1 MHLSLLALLAGG
13 SQAAYSTSIAAAA
26 ASVDAAATAYISS
39 SDRKYNVSTWEAP
52 VSGAGTP
59 GDSSTWSLSVDD
71 TASGH
76 KQVVTGFGAAVTDA
90 TVAVINALP
99 ADLRTELLSALMTS
113 AGADFSLLR
122 HTVGASDLSADPAY
136 TYDDAGGQADASLSD
151 FSLGDRGTAMAE
163 LLAEMQTLNSNA
175 KLLGSVWAPP
185 AWMQLDRN
193 LTGSTVNNNLDHS
206 YVDSYAQYF
215 VKYIQAYADKG
226 ARVDAITIQN
236 EPLNS
241 QATYPT
247 MYVYADESG
256 SLIQDNVGPALKAS
270 GLNTEIWAY
279 DHNTDEPSYPQ
290 TVIDT
295 ASEFVNTV
303 AWHCYATDNQ
313 WSVLTDFHNSNP
325 GVDQYMTE
333 CWTSSEYT
341 AWSAASG
348 FTIGPL
354 QNWAQGSLAWT
365 LATDQNDGPHLSS
378 GGCDSCRG
386 LVVVNTDTNTYEFQ
400 VDYYMMAQYSK
411 FIPQGAVVLNG
422 TGSYT
427 YDGGSGIQ
435 SVASLNPDGT
445 RTVVIENTF
454 SNDVYVTVDTTSGQE
469 WSGNVYANSVVT
481 WILP

>member
-1 MHLSLLALLAGG
+1 MSPRQGREPLPYLSFVGMHLSLLALLAGG

-193 LTGSTVNNNLDHS
+193 LTGSTVNVSSHS
-206 YVDSYAQYF
+206 LSALTHSLACNSSLLPRHMLTHEAEQL
-215 VKYIQAYADKG
+215 G
-226 ARVDAITIQN
+226 
-236 EPLNS
+236 PLLRRLLCAVLC
-241 QATYPT
+241 Q
-247 MYVYADESG
+247 VY
-256 SLIQDNVGPALKAS
+256 
-270 GLNTEIWAY
+270 
-279 DHNTDEPSYPQ
+279 
-290 TVIDT
+290 
-295 ASEFVNTV
+295 
-303 AWHCYATDNQ
+303 
-313 WSVLTDFHNSNP
+313 P
-325 GVDQYMTE
+325 GVRRQGRTRRRHHH
-333 CWTSSEYT
+333 SE
-341 AWSAASG
+341 
-348 FTIGPL
+348 
-354 QNWAQGSLAWT
+354 
-365 LATDQNDGPHLSS
+365 
-378 GGCDSCRG
+378 
-386 LVVVNTDTNTYEFQ
+386 
-400 VDYYMMAQYSK
+400 
-411 FIPQGAVVLNG
+411 
-422 TGSYT
+422 
-427 YDGGSGIQ
+427 
-435 SVASLNPDGT
+435 
-445 RTVVIENTF
+445 
-454 SNDVYVTVDTTSGQE
+454 
-469 WSGNVYANSVVT
+469 
-481 WILP
+481 